1 MKKLINSDCL
11 RIHNCPCCSVTS
23 TNVYVVHTET
33 TTPNWIYSIY
43 QEAHPGMWPYIFRQQ
58 LPYIIWDTFIIRFH
72 TMRKATRGQGVVLRN
87 NHPHKLSS
95 ITYSFRYVMSL
106 LSVKDMWRNND
117 INWLNWRA
125 IITFSLHCFSIWT
138 DRKLPTLTI

>member
-1 MKKLINSDCL
+1 MLCIPKQPHPTGFIQYIKKHIQGCDL
-11 RIHNCPCCSVTS
+11 
-23 TNVYVVHTET
+23 
-33 TTPNWIYSIY
+33 IYSDISY
-43 QEAHPGMWPYIFRQQ
+43 LILLHN
-58 LPYIIWDTFIIRFH
+58 IWDTFIIRFH

-117 INWLNWRA
+117 INWLVNCVWHRRKYLTMSKKTQV
-125 IITFSLHCFSIWT
+125 IT
-138 DRKLPTLTI
+138 RKTSHYHIFFALF